1 MRLLPP
7 RRTAKRP
14 PAVAAV
20 FGSGG
25 ARGLAHLGVIQALD
39 ELGLEPAIVV
49 GTSIGAIAAA
59 AYATGTTRQVR
70 DDFLSMNLIQTS
82 RMFFDL
88 GIPRSGLTEGKH
100 VMEKLRDWIPD
111 LDIGRLRIP
120 FAAVAMDLATQ
131 GEVVLDSGRILDAVR
146 ASISIPGVFSPV
158 PRDGLWL
165 VDGGLVNPLPV
176 SVARGKGATRVLA
189 VDINLAA
196 GAPPAEEEKP
206 AAPETASARAMAKL
220 RRAVRG
226 TAPFIV
232 DVLAQSLR
240 AGENAIERERLLND
254 APDLLLSPPVGHI
267 GTLDFRNPEA
277 ALQAGYDCAMAQ
289 ADALR
294 DLFSSGRHL
303 P

>member
-1 MRLLPP
+1 MRLLSS

-14 PAVAAV
+14 PAVAVV

-59 AYATGTTRQVR
+59 AYATGTAQQVR
-70 DDFLSMNLIQTS
+70 DDFLAMNLLQTS

-100 VMEKLRDWIPD
+100 VMEKLREWIPD

-131 GEVVLDSGRILDAVR
+131 GEAVLDTGRILDAVR

-165 VDGGLVNPLPV
+165 VDGGLVDPLPV
-176 SVARGKGATRVLA
+176 SVARDKGAARVLA
-189 VDINLAA
+189 VDINLTA
-196 GAPPAEEEKP
+196 GAPPAEEKP
-206 AAPETASARAMAKL
+206 EAPESASARAMAKL

-226 TAPFIV
+226 NAPFIV
-232 DVLAQSLR
+232 DVLVQSLR

-267 GTLDFRNPEA
+267 GTLDFRNPETVVR
-277 ALQAGYDCAMAQ
+277 AGYDCAMAQ

-294 DLFSSGRHL
+294 ELFSAGSSRR
-303 P
+303 